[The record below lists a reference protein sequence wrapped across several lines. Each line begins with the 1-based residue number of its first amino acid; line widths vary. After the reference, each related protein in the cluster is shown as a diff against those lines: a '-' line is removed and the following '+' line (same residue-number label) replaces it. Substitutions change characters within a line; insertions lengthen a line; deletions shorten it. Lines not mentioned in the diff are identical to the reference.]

1 MAQSIV
7 YKFIILQVFRTASP
21 AAAFEFLLGSILPG
35 LPLFLPLACATIG
48 FLVVPTAPLDL
59 AWAGHPRSIA
69 AALLRSEGFNAL
81 LDPGPGSAI
90 DTLREQL
97 GRHELRI
104 SDLNA
109 ILLTHIH
116 LDHAGATGSLVQENP
131 RLRVF
136 VHSRGAMHMADPSK
150 LLSSASRLYGEE
162 MQRLYGEFLPVPQKN
177 LQVLEGGEVL
187 SLGSR
192 QLQVLYTPGH
202 ASHHVTYFDAAESVA
217 FVGDTTG
224 ISIEGHPFVLPA
236 TPPPDVSLELWD
248 ASLDA
253 IAGLHPQR
261 LFLTHFSFSNNPER
275 HIAAFREVL
284 HRWSDLVGKLLITST
299 DETEAMRAFA
309 REVGRD
315 AAQSL
320 SPDEI
325 SHYFFS
331 GALHFSWQGLARYHR
346 KRGAPVA

>member
-7 YKFIILQVFRTASP
+7 YKFIISQVLRTTAPAPSP
-21 AAAFEFLLGSILPG
+21 RLLLR
-35 LPLFLPLACATIG
+35 LKQARFPLLLRFPCVTIG
-48 FLVVPTAPLDL
+48 FLVMPTVPLDL

-69 AALLRSEGFNAL
+69 SALLRSEGFNAL
-81 LDPGPGSAI
+81 VDPGPGSTVG
-90 DTLREQL
+90 TLREQL
-97 GRHELRI
+97 ERQELSV

-116 LDHAGATGSLVQENP
+116 LDHAGATGSLVKENP

-136 VHSRGAMHMADPSK
+136 VHSRGAMHMADPSR

-162 MQRLYGEFLPVPQKN
+162 MQRLYGDFLPVPRAN
-177 LQVLEGGEVL
+177 LHILEGGEVL

-202 ASHHVTYFDAAESVA
+202 ASHHVTYFDEAESIA

-253 IAGLHPQR
+253 IGGLHAQR

-275 HIAAFREVL
+275 HIAGFREIL
-284 HRWSDLVGKLLITST
+284 HRWSDLVGKLLATSS

-309 REVGRD
+309 REVGSD

-325 SHYFFS
+325 SHYFFN

-346 KRGAPVA
+346 KREAPVA